1 MLDFSGSHILI
12 LLVVAL
18 VVIGPKDLPKF
29 LRMVGQSVGKMRRLA
44 EQFRTSFDEMARQS
58 ELDELRQ
65 EIAALRGDRLP
76 EHIAKEPPDPFA
88 GDEPPLAAD
97 AHITEPYLPEGATP
111 PEPLAAPA
119 AEPSAPDAKQP

>member
-29 LRMVGQSVGKMRRLA
+29 LRMIGQSLGKMRRLA

-58 ELDELRQ
+58 ELDELRK
-65 EIAALRGDRLP
+65 EIAELRGDRVP
-76 EHIAKEPPDPFA
+76 ENTPTAAPDLA
-88 GDEPPLAAD
+88 TEVDELRNRPQLD
-97 AHITEPYLPEGATP
+97 LPEGATP
-111 PEPLAAPA
+111 AEPLSVEQTA
-119 AEPSAPDAKQP
+119 SDVK